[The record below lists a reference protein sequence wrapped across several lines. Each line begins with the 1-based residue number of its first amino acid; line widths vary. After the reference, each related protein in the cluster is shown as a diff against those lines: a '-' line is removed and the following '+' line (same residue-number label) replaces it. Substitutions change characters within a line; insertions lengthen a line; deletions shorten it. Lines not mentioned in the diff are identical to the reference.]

1 MALKRTTRS
10 TPATSTTTTTTPVT
24 NSHKAL
30 IDQGVADVLAV
41 RDADRSQNCED
52 SDDSGTG
59 VRRQAPHAHC
69 WSRCC
74 LCNDLDKPK
83 KKMTDKYCLRDEIK
97 KLEVELWN
105 LKVKGQNP
113 TCFKCGAQGH
123 FKRGCPKLKNNNRGN
138 KGGNGNALEKVYAV
152 SHAGTNPDSN
162 IVTGTFLLK
171 NRYASILF
179 DTGADRSFVSIAF
192 SSQIDV
198 APTTL
203 DHYYDVEL
211 ADMRIIS
218 LNTII
223 QGFTLNFLNHP
234 FNIDLILIE
243 LGSFDVIIGKDWLAK
258 YHVAIVCVEKI
269 VLIL

>member
-10 TPATSTTTTTTPVT
+10 TPATATTTTTTLVT
-24 NSHKAL
+24 NSQLKAL
-30 IDQGVADVLAV
+30 IDQGVANVLAV
-41 RDADRSQNCED
+41 HDADRSQNCED

-83 KKMTDKYCLRDEIK
+83 KKITDKYCLTDEIK

-105 LKVKGQNP
+105 LKVKGTDMAGQNP

-138 KGGNGNALEKVYAV
+138 QGGNGNALAKVYAV

-162 IVTGTFLLK
+162 IVT
-171 NRYASILF
+171 AF
-179 DTGADRSFVSIAF
+179 DTGADRSFVSTAF

-234 FNIDLILIE
+234 FNNDLILIE
-243 LGSFDVIIGKDWLAK
+243 LGSFDVIIGTDWLAK
-258 YHVAIVCVEKI
+258 YHVAIVCAEKI
-269 VLIL
+269 VLIP